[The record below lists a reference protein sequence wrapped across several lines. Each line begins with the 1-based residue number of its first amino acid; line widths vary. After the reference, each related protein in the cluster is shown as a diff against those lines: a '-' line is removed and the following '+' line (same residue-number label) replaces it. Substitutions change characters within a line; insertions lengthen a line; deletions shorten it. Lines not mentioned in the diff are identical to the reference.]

1 MRDQWTDR
9 LSEYVD
15 GELTGEER
23 ASIESHLAG
32 CPGCAATLDDLK
44 RVLERAGTM
53 GPRPPQ
59 ADLWPA
65 IADRIASPGWLA
77 APKRASAEAG
87 GPRRFSFTLPEL
99 AAASVLIAIVS
110 GGLAW
115 RLQSSASPAPQ
126 QAQAAPGDARV
137 VDVARGSDIVP
148 DPAVRFEPVSLADA
162 QYDAAVADLERALA
176 KGRGHLDK
184 ATIAIVTENLRIID
198 QAIAQARTALAADPA
213 NSYLSSHLVET
224 RRKKLDLLRRAA
236 ALTSET
242 N

>member
-1 MRDQWTDR
+1 MNDMRDQWTDR

-23 ASIESHLAG
+23 AAIESHLAG

-44 RVLERAGTM
+44 CVLERAGTM

-87 GPRRFSFTLPEL
+87 GP
-99 AAASVLIAIVS
+99 
-110 GGLAW
+110 
-115 RLQSSASPAPQ
+115 LQSSASPAPQ
-126 QAQAAPGDARV
+126 QAQAAPGDARA